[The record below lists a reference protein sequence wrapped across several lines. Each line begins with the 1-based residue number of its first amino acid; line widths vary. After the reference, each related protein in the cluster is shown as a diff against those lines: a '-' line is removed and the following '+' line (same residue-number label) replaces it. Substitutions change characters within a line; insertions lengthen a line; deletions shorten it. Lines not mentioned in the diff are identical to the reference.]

1 MTTDFAIEYI
11 PRRMQELVVGDNYL
25 LKFRHF
31 VMQPSDTLI
40 IDAYNQYFLL
50 VDVECDVTVSSEFG
64 MYNLLDTGINEQQY
78 EHQGKISIVNN
89 SKTLKHI
96 KFIQV
101 IPRNQ

>member
-1 MTTDFAIEYI
+1 MTTEFALEYI
-11 PRRMQELVVGDNYL
+11 PRRMQELGSGDDYL

-31 VMQPSDTLI
+31 VMQPNDTLD

-50 VDVECDVTVSSEFG
+50 VEAEPDLSVHSEFG
-64 MYNLLDTGINEQQY
+64 LYNLTDTGINEQQY

-89 SKTLKHI
+89 SKVVKNI

-101 IPRNQ
+101 IPRN